1 MSHQKINNMKLLD
14 KLFTETE
21 SLKVEYLEK
30 VKEWTVRDFNSM
42 KNLPFVE
49 FIERI
54 GGYYKKH
61 YGKTKSEDARFDKV
75 IRVLNNGLDKYIE
88 DSLKS
93 AELHYT
99 NSILKLNDRI
109 LKKEMNLDKLII
121 SNSSI
126 GININTTITD
136 GEKSVNAFTI
146 VASGEIQKPH
156 YRYLIR

>member
-1 MSHQKINNMKLLD
+1 MFHQKINNMKLLD

-30 VKEWTVRDFNSM
+30 VKEWSVRDFNSM
-42 KNLPFVE
+42 KSLSFINFVE
-49 FIERI
+49 RN
-54 GGYYKKH
+54 GSYHKKH

-75 IRVLNNGLDKYIE
+75 IRILNNGLDKYIE

-121 SNSSI
+121 FNSSI

-136 GEKSVNAFTI
+136 GDKSVNAFTI
-146 VASGEIQKPH
+146 VASGEVQKPH

>member
-1 MSHQKINNMKLLD
+1 MKLLD

-30 VKEWTVRDFNSM
+30 VKEWSVRDFNSM
-42 KNLPFVE
+42 KSLSFINFVE
-49 FIERI
+49 RT
-54 GGYYKKH
+54 GYYYKRH

-75 IRVLNNGLDKYIE
+75 IRILNNGLDKYIE

-121 SNSSI
+121 FNSSI

-136 GEKSVNAFTI
+136 GYKSVNAFTI
-146 VASGEIQKPH
+146 VASGEVQKPH